1 MRQMKVVPLV
11 VYAAEAENDSVS
23 TYLTASDFDCESSFS
38 TDSKQ
43 HFHLLHLRS
52 EPLFTFYRLCL
63 TIFVCRRNFEAFYY
77 HGSAPTRGSPGRG
90 HRDQMP
96 HNDSKQ
102 PKTSGGK
109 FQEWLRYY
117 SRR

>member
-1 MRQMKVVPLV
+1 MALYFYNRHNYWSMD
-11 VYAAEAENDSVS
+11 NDDPFCKHTSGIFYNGARFRFLCS
-23 TYLTASDFDCESSFS
+23 RTFS

-77 HGSAPTRGSPGRG
+77 HGSAPTRGSPDRG
-90 HRDQMP
+90 HRVQMQ

-102 PKTSGGK
+102 PKTLGGK
-109 FQEWLRYY
+109 FQE
-117 SRR
+117 